1 MLISTLELLR
11 AADRRNYA
19 VGAFN
24 VYNLE
29 GVLAVV
35 AAASDNHSPA
45 ILQVHPGAM
54 NHSGHILAALCL
66 NAAQDAAVPIS
77 LQFDHGTSSVQIQWA
92 LKQGFSSVMFDGSE
106 LPYSLNLQRTVDL
119 ARLAHSHGVAI
130 EAELGRV
137 SGAEDS
143 VNVPEYREKLTD
155 PVQAIE
161 FVERTGVDAL
171 AVCIGNVH
179 GPYLRESELN
189 FDRLKKIRDSV
200 RVPLVLH
207 GASGLQETMVHR
219 SIELGV
225 RKFNVNT
232 EVREAYIDILRTRL
246 ATSSTKRPD
255 VVELMREA
263 VMAMQAV
270 VSSKLRLFGSVG
282 VADFAHTDTAR

>member
-1 MLISTLELLR
+1 MFISTLQLLR
-11 AADRRNYA
+11 AAERRNYA

-24 VYNLE
+24 IYNLE

-35 AAASDNHSPA
+35 AAASENRSPA
-45 ILQVHPGAM
+45 ILQIHPAAM
-54 NHSGHILAALCL
+54 NHGGHLLAELCL
-66 NAAQDAAVPIS
+66 NAARDAAVPIS
-77 LQFDHGTSSVQIQWA
+77 LQFDHGTSSDQIQSA

-106 LPYSLNLQRTVDL
+106 LPYSLNLQGTLDL

-130 EAELGRV
+130 EAELGRL
-137 SGAEDS
+137 SGAEDGI
-143 VNVPEYREKLTD
+143 NVPEYREKLTD
-155 PVQAIE
+155 PVQSVD
-161 FVERTGVDAL
+161 FVDRTGVDAL

-179 GPYLRESELN
+179 GPYLREPRLD
-189 FDRLKKIRDSV
+189 FDRLRTIRDSV
-200 RVPLVLH
+200 QVPLVLH

-232 EVREAYIDILRTRL
+232 EVREAYTDVLRTRL
-246 ATSSTKRPD
+246 TTSSTKRPELG
-255 VVELMREA
+255 ELMSEA

-282 VADFAHTDTAR
+282 MADFDRIG

>member
-24 VYNLE
+24 IYNLE

-35 AAASDNHSPA
+35 AAASENHSPA
-45 ILQVHPGAM
+45 ILQIHPAAM

-66 NAAQDAAVPIS
+66 NAAQQATVPIS
-77 LQFDHGTSSVQIQWA
+77 LQFDHGTSSAQIQSA
-92 LKQGFSSVMFDGSE
+92 LKQGFTSVMFDGSE
-106 LPYSLNLQRTVDL
+106 LPYWRNLQGTLDL

-130 EAELGRV
+130 EAELGRL
-137 SGAEDS
+137 SGTEDG
-143 VNVPEYREKLTD
+143 VNVPEYTEKLTE

-179 GPYLRESELN
+179 GPYLREPKLD
-189 FDRLKKIRDSV
+189 FDRLRKIRDSV

-207 GASGLQETMVHR
+207 GASGLPETMVHR

-255 VVELMREA
+255 LGELMREA
-263 VMAMQAV
+263 VMAMQVV

-282 VADFAHTDTAR
+282 MADFDHTDKAR